1 MTDPLSEYLHAA
13 ASEGAA
19 GLSGPGFGGGSAV
32 REYTVPQQRRARE
45 VLTRLHAVR
54 RAARF
59 YAFEHPAVG
68 VTVGAL
74 LDILKTYFIEGA
86 DVMFAFFDGD
96 VFLGEQLLAEESV
109 LFDQLVRELVAVG
122 VSSITFRQGLAREE
136 LGRAMKVLTTDAA
149 DLEARGGIDVLAE
162 YARLPHV
169 EIGIVGILEASSDEE
184 VELSEDVRTAFGGA
198 VSVIREIQHAL
209 DLKRR
214 PATNAVGGATKSLVD
229 NVLSNRHAMLQ
240 MTSLKNHHEYTF
252 YHSANVA
259 ILSVALG
266 SLITRDPRFLS
277 SLGSGALL
285 HDIGKLAVGLD
296 IIEKP
301 GALDPDEWAAMRQH
315 PLLGAEMAADM
326 PNIDRSVLVP
336 ILEHHMRWD
345 GSGYPSRTP
354 RRKQHL
360 TSRIVAVADSY
371 DAMTSRRSY
380 SAARIQDQ
388 ALELIVDSAG
398 SSLDPTLVQLFV
410 RMMGAYPPRSVV
422 SLSDGSVGI
431 VVAPSE
437 SDPYRPLVRVL
448 TDEAGKFV
456 TPVDVLLTDRPDL
469 DVSGLIDPRQL
480 NIDIDDYL

>member
-1 MTDPLSEYLHAA
+1 MNDPISSYLGAA
-13 ASEGAA
+13 ADDAA
-19 GLSGPGFGGGSAV
+19 DRLGRARGGSAV
-32 REYTVPQQRRARE
+32 REYTVAQQRRARE

-59 YAFEHPAVG
+59 YPFDHPAVG
-68 VTVGAL
+68 VTVSAL
-74 LDILKTYFIEGA
+74 LDILRTYFVEGA
-86 DVMFAFFDGD
+86 DVMFAFLDGD
-96 VFLGEQLLAEESV
+96 VFLGEQLLTEESL
-109 LFDQLVRELVAVG
+109 LFDQLVRELVAQGVG
-122 VSSITFRQGLAREE
+122 SINFRQGLVLDE
-136 LGRAMKVLTTDAA
+136 LGRAMRVLTTDAA
-149 DLEARGGIDVLAE
+149 ELEARGGMDKLAE
-162 YARLPHV
+162 RARIPHV
-169 EIGIVGILEASSDEE
+169 EIGLVGLLETTGEEE
-184 VELSEDVRTAFGGA
+184 VELSEDVRTAFGNA
-198 VSVIREIQHAL
+198 VSVIRDIQSSL
-209 DLKRR
+209 SIKRK
-214 PATNAVGGATKSLVD
+214 PTLNHVTGVTKSLVD

-240 MTSLKNHHEYTF
+240 MTSLKNYHEYTY

-266 SLITRDPRFLS
+266 SLVTQDARFLS

-285 HDIGKLAVGLD
+285 HDVGKLAVGTD
-296 IIEKP
+296 IIDKP
-301 GALDPDEWAAMRQH
+301 GALDPAEWAKMREH
-315 PLLGAEMAADM
+315 PVLGAEMASQM

-380 SAARIQDQ
+380 SAARVQDQ
-388 ALELIVDSAG
+388 ALELIVESAG
-398 SSLDPTLVQLFV
+398 SSLDPALVQLFV

-431 VVAPSE
+431 VIAPSE
-437 SDPYRPLVRVL
+437 TDPYRPMVRVL
-448 TDEAGKFV
+448 TDREGHFT
-456 TPVDVLLTDRPDL
+456 TPTDVLLTDRKDL
-469 DVSGLIDPRQL
+469 EVRGLIDPRQL